1 MNETFKPIINIY
13 STEYLQNLSKPEL
26 IKIIINL
33 QKNR

>member
-13 STEYLQNLSKPEL
+13 STEYLQNLSKAEL